1 MAAGPGGP
9 LINESLWV
17 ALSFGVFVALVW
29 KKAGSAISSALD
41 KRSEDIRNNLDEA
54 KTLREE
60 AQNELQKYQR
70 LQREATDQA
79 KEIIANAEKAALQ
92 IEEAAKKNAEA
103 SIKRRKDQAEAKIK
117 ALEVEAT
124 QDIRN
129 RAAQLA
135 TAAAADLIRENMD
148 QVAANNL
155 LKADIE
161 AIKSIN

>member
-29 KKAGSAISSALD
+29 KKAGSAISAALD

-117 ALEVEAT
+117 ALEAEAT

-161 AIKSIN
+161 AIKSI

>member
-9 LINESLWV
+9 LIIESLWV

-29 KKAGSAISSALD
+29 KKAGSAISAALD

-117 ALEVEAT
+117 ALEAEAT

>member
-29 KKAGSAISSALD
+29 KKAGSAISAALD

-161 AIKSIN
+161 EIKSIN

>member
-29 KKAGSAISSALD
+29 KKAGSAISAALD

-92 IEEAAKKNAEA
+92 IEEAAKKNAET

>member
-29 KKAGSAISSALD
+29 KKAGSAISAALD

-117 ALEVEAT
+117 ALEAEAT

-135 TAAAADLIRENMD
+135 TAAAADLIRENID

>member
-1 MAAGPGGP
+1 M
-9 LINESLWV
+9 
-17 ALSFGVFVALVW
+17 
-29 KKAGSAISSALD
+29 
-41 KRSEDIRNNLDEA
+41 
-54 KTLREE
+54 REE

-70 LQREATDQA
+70 LQREAADQA
-79 KEIIANAEKAALQ
+79 KDIIANAEKAALQ
-92 IEEAAKKNAEA
+92 IEESAKKSAEA

-117 ALEVEAT
+117 ALEAEAT

-129 RAAQLA
+129 QAARLA

-148 QVAANNL
+148 QAAANKL

>member
-29 KKAGSAISSALD
+29 KKAGSAISAALD

-117 ALEVEAT
+117 ALEAEAT
-124 QDIRN
+124 HDIRN

>member
-29 KKAGSAISSALD
+29 KKAGSAISAALD

-92 IEEAAKKNAEA
+92 IEEAAKKSAEA

-117 ALEVEAT
+117 ALEAEAT

>member
-29 KKAGSAISSALD
+29 KKAGSAISAALD

-117 ALEVEAT
+117 ALEAEAT

-135 TAAAADLIRENMD
+135 TAAAADLICENMD

>member
-29 KKAGSAISSALD
+29 KKAGSAISAALD

-117 ALEVEAT
+117 ALEAEAT
-124 QDIRN
+124 QVIRN

>member
-29 KKAGSAISSALD
+29 KKAGSAISAALD

>member
-17 ALSFGVFVALVW
+17 ALSFGVFVALIW
-29 KKAGSAISSALD
+29 KKAGSAISAALD

>member
-29 KKAGSAISSALD
+29 KKAGSAISAALD

-117 ALEVEAT
+117 ALEA
-124 QDIRN
+124 
-129 RAAQLA
+129 
-135 TAAAADLIRENMD
+135 
-148 QVAANNL
+148 
-155 LKADIE
+155 
-161 AIKSIN
+161 

>member
-29 KKAGSAISSALD
+29 KKAGSAISAALD

-92 IEEAAKKNAEA
+92 IEEAAKKSAEA

-117 ALEVEAT
+117 ALEADAT

>member
-29 KKAGSAISSALD
+29 KKAGSAISAALD

-92 IEEAAKKNAEA
+92 IEEAAKKSAEA

>member
-1 MAAGPGGP
+1 M
-9 LINESLWV
+9 ST
-17 ALSFGVFVALVW
+17 
-29 KKAGSAISSALD
+29 ALD
-41 KRSEDIRNNLDEA
+41 KRSEDIRNNLEEA

-70 LQREATDQA
+70 LQREAADQA
-79 KEIIANAEKAALQ
+79 KDIIANAEKAALQ
-92 IEEAAKKNAEA
+92 IEESAKKSAEA

-117 ALEVEAT
+117 ALEAEAT

-129 RAAQLA
+129 QAARLA
-135 TAAAADLIRENMD
+135 TAAAAEMIRENMD
-148 QVAANNL
+148 QAAANKL

>member
-29 KKAGSAISSALD
+29 KKAGSAISAALD

-117 ALEVEAT
+117 ALEAEAT

>member
-1 MAAGPGGP
+1 MAAGSGGP

-17 ALSFGVFVALVW
+17 ALSFVVFVALVW
-29 KKAGSAISSALD
+29 KKAGSAMSAALD
-41 KRSEDIRNNLDEA
+41 KRGEDIRNNLEEA
-54 KTLREE
+54 KALREE
-60 AQNELQKYQR
+60 AQTELKKYQR
-70 LQREATDQA
+70 LQREATNQA
-79 KEIIANAEKAALQ
+79 KDIIANAEKAALQ
-92 IEEAAKKNAEA
+92 IEESAKKNAEA

-148 QVAANNL
+148 QAAASNL

>member
-29 KKAGSAISSALD
+29 KKAGSAISAALD

-117 ALEVEAT
+117 ALEAEAT

-135 TAAAADLIRENMD
+135 TAAAADLIREPMD
-148 QVAANNL
+148 QVAANNIV
-155 LKADIE
+155 KADIA
-161 AIKSIN
+161 AIQSIN

>member
-29 KKAGSAISSALD
+29 KKAGSAISAALD

-79 KEIIANAEKAALQ
+79 KEIIANAEKAALK